1 MCIHLRML
9 VSNTISISDDV
20 RVGVLIRVTLLE
32 QDSLTLPDHQSSL
45 SFFSGVRVI
54 RCFAY
59 CVVFSRSLFVLL
71 FLYVWPLCFR
81 LVFYLRII
89 HLVPSNFSYQLRRT
103 SHMELCGSC
112 CSIASVMRTAL
123 HTVVCLSFIR
133 FLLVIVWSVLLRFMT
148 SCDPFGVFKLFLN
161 VNVKIHT

>member
-1 MCIHLRML
+1 ML

-54 RCFAY
+54 RCLVY

-71 FLYVWPLCFR
+71 FL
-81 LVFYLRII
+81 
-89 HLVPSNFSYQLRRT
+89 
-103 SHMELCGSC
+103 
-112 CSIASVMRTAL
+112 
-123 HTVVCLSFIR
+123 
-133 FLLVIVWSVLLRFMT
+133 
-148 SCDPFGVFKLFLN
+148 
-161 VNVKIHT
+161 